1 MLIQLDSI
9 YLKFE
14 GQGHQSQ
21 NENVA
26 IMVVATS
33 SSSERCERVVCGT
46 CVADRPAVVQWS

>member
-21 NENVA
+21 NENIA
-26 IMVVATS
+26 IMVGATS
-33 SSSERCERVVCGT
+33 SSSERCERVVCGA
-46 CVADRPAVVQWS
+46 CV